1 MERKR
6 RERRAA
12 AVGIVLS
19 VECDNCG
26 ELLRDVCV
34 GREKNRQL
42 FGCRL
47 REEKREFGTLRDDWR
62 WRSRRWL
69 HR

>member
-6 RERRAA
+6 RERRVA

>member
-1 MERKR
+1 MKDIKIENQ
-6 RERRAA
+6 EDNT
-12 AVGIVLS
+12 
-19 VECDNCG
+19 CDNCG